1 MAAQRPKKRNW
12 RLTTETKVLLAL
24 LVLLLVLGLVLH
36 GLASTLAWVLFVLV
50 IAFII
55 GPGLSPQS
63 STWQGPYKNRRLH

>member
-1 MAAQRPKKRNW
+1 MTSPKKRGW

-24 LVLLLVLGLVLH
+24 LVLFSVLGLVLH

-50 IAFII
+50 VAFII
-55 GPGLSPQS
+55 GPVLSPQT